1 MLCMYYVCGHGD
13 GIRGERTWN
22 YRPVCRFLVGEQQ
35 DDIIFYLFFTHT
47 DLLTLV
53 ISYAYY

>member
-1 MLCMYYVCGHGD
+1 MLCMYYVCGHED

-22 YRPVCRFLVGEQQ
+22 YRPVCRLLVGEPGH
-35 DDIIFYLFFTHT
+35 IIFYLFFTHT